1 VNYLTRKQATAHIRK
16 KGIPCGIA
24 QVAKLAVEGTGPQ
37 FRYAGKYPLYTEQDL
52 DDWIEARLSAPA
64 RSTRLRSGA
73 SAQPRIDL
81 QELTE

>member
-1 VNYLTRKQATAHIRK
+1 MDFRTRKEATAYIRG
-16 KGIPCGIA
+16 KGIPCGSTRL
-24 QVAKLAVEGTGPQ
+24 AKLAVDGSGPQ
-37 FRYAGKYPLYTEQDL
+37 FRYVGKYPLYTEQDL
-52 DDWIEARLSAPA
+52 DEWIEARLSAPA